1 MTKRRILT
9 LNPLKAR
16 AAYHRACAIAAL
28 HANSSLATRLK
39 RYQHHI
45 GRARALEQMGD
56 LLHAL
61 RAGGGQ

>member
-28 HANSSLATRLK
+28 YADSSLATRLK

-45 GRARALEQMGD
+45 RRARALEKLAMPIR
-56 LLHAL
+56 AL
-61 RAGGGQ
+61 RIGGAQ

>member
-45 GRARALEQMGD
+45 DRARALEKMGD
-56 LLHAL
+56 FLRAL
-61 RAGGGQ
+61 RAGGAQ

>member
-28 HANSSLATRLK
+28 YANSSLATRLK

-45 GRARALEQMGD
+45 RRARTLEQWAD
-56 LLHAL
+56 LVLTL